1 MQKQVQEFEMSK
13 NLLKDVI
20 SKQTGSLTKAIKE
33 LVQNS
38 RDAKA
43 TIIKI
48 DITEE
53 SVIVEDN
60 GRGMT
65 PKDIETYFRVFGETA
80 KRDNEEVDGQFG
92 MGRGQIMN
100 FGVCVWRTQKSK
112 INVDIKKFLGYEL
125 KQLKTNIKGCKV
137 ICTFR
142 EKMDWWERSRAKNDI
157 KMDLLPSKNIKIVIN
172 NKKLEPEIEMLEQ
185 FCNDKFDVFIH
196 STVSKRIY
204 CRGLSV
210 NTFHS
215 NFKYCINVK
224 VKAEL
229 NFARNEFLETDPMYP
244 EIRAKRNEVEELMT
258 ITKDNFD
265 NREAR
270 QTLIFVKDG
279 RVSLDSVIDKPIV
292 RTATDKKLTIKQL
305 IGKEVMFGEC
315 DIWSDDCM
323 NRGHI
328 VLHSDNEHL
337 INILI
342 RKLNLD
348 INISDKKPKDV
359 AKRGYHREF
368 PEEKL
373 KKNKIYGKIP
383 VDMNNYIFKP
393 LGEDFE
399 RSVSLGESD
408 IHIGWT
414 DGSTYIYVDR
424 KQIENSRN
432 KEEICMKVWQIICH
446 EYAHDKNTEKKDYHS
461 AEFYENYH
469 EITRSTIKRIAE
481 YIRIVSAKRLKEL
494 YF

>member
-38 RDAKA
+38 RDAGA
-43 TIIKI
+43 TVIKI
-48 DITEE
+48 DITDKL
-53 SVIVEDN
+53 VIVDDN

-65 PKDIETYFRVFGETA
+65 PKDIETYFRVFGETS
-80 KRDNEEVDGQFG
+80 KRDDEEVDGQFG

-100 FGVCVWRTQKSK
+100 FGICIWRTQKST

-137 ICTFR
+137 LCTFR
-142 EKMDWWERSRAKNDI
+142 KKLDWWEMNRAVNNI
-157 KMDLLPSKNIKIVIN
+157 KKAILPTKNIKTIIN
-172 NKKLEPEIEMLEQ
+172 DKELKPEIIMLEQ
-185 FCNDKFDVFIH
+185 FCNDNFDVFTH
-196 STVSKRIY
+196 SSVSKRIY

-210 NTFHS
+210 NSFSS
-215 NFKYCINVK
+215 NFQYCINVK

-270 QTLIFVKDG
+270 QTLQFVKDG
-279 RVSLDSVIDKPIV
+279 RVSIVSIIDKPIV
-292 RTATDKKLTIKQL
+292 RTATDKKLTINQL
-305 IGKEVMFGEC
+305 IGKEIMFGEC

-323 NRGHI
+323 SRGHI
-328 VLHSDNEHL
+328 VLHIDNEYL
-337 INILI
+337 INALI
-342 RKLNLD
+342 TKLKLN
-348 INISDKKPKDV
+348 ITISDKKPKDV
-359 AKRGYHREF
+359 AKRGYHRDF

-383 VDMNNYIFKP
+383 IDMNKYVFKP

-399 RSVSLGESD
+399 RDVSLGESD
-408 IHIGWT
+408 VHIGWT
-414 DGSTYIYVDR
+414 NGSSYIYVDR

-432 KEEICMKVWQIICH
+432 KEEICMKVWQILCH
-446 EYAHDKNTEKKDYHS
+446 EYSHDKNTEKKDYHS
-461 AEFYENYH
+461 SEFYENYH
-469 EITRSTIKRIAE
+469 EITRSTLKKIAE
-481 YIRIVSAKRLKEL
+481 YIRLVSAKRLKEL